1 MEALLLLTWQP
12 ALLVDHNRPGLP
24 DLPKATPSGVA
35 FFIAY
40 HTLILALFV
49 SAALLVLTPLLAL
62 LNRFDQSAISFDKEL
77 DT

>member
-1 MEALLLLTWQP
+1 VKWPVLAVTVAALLLLTWQP

-40 HTLILALFV
+40 LALSV
-49 SAALLVLTPLLAL
+49 SAALLVLTPLLA
-62 LNRFDQSAISFDKEL
+62 FAQPV
-77 DT
+77 